1 MNHLINVL
9 SSTDSGGMFERG
21 FMDIFGSIYDLFVEL
36 IYNVITFILQIVYSI
51 ESCFYYLAGLSSLK
65 PGLESGDGISQLFPT
80 YNIKTNQF
88 DFGIFADAG
97 GKLATAMG
105 FMLIVG
111 IGMVIALFVF
121 ALVKGLFNQ
130 EGKTSG
136 MISMAIGNSLK
147 AIVYMALAPLVI
159 LIVISTISFMLS
171 LILGGLSNALTGGG
185 STSIA
190 YNIFEACIMN
200 GKADTAYLQLKDAI
214 SNNQIIIS
222 LDENYRF
229 ALAQTDA
236 FGIDFVSIR
245 NLVKGTNLDF
255 QLNGDFNY
263 GIGFIGGVF
272 TLVCLA
278 LLVIRIA
285 ERLFNLLID
294 YILSIPAIAT
304 MPYDGGQRYGSWC
317 QLFMGSLLNF
327 SGSVLAMLV
336 YLYVISFIA
345 PIIDNIESTNPNQLG
360 IGLFKAVL
368 LLVIIIGGA
377 FTCVKAGNIVSQ
389 LIGSTAAQAESN
401 SLHESM
407 HLASMGARAT
417 GAVALGVGGAFLAG
431 VKARGGF
438 NKMQQGSAKSKN
450 SSPLGRGK
458 DSSGE
463 GSSSN
468 NDSKGGEEGLVGGG
482 NENGNSSLFDAPN
495 SSSPVSKGRSIANG
509 FASVANSMGQ
519 AASRTRGIVGKAG
532 AATVAGIIGG
542 ATILGGALGRKAMS
556 SYKNTKFSKNNV
568 ANKNLKHNL
577 KNRLHQGKKENAK
590 AFKDMKRGINKDSSL
605 TKQEKKARLNE
616 LKTIKKDGN
625 KDAKL
630 QYKKDLM
637 NNRKHTFNHDA
648 MKDNLKENK
657 WNERREHDRSYQE
670 SKLNLKN
677 DSSLSKKER
686 NLKIK
691 EARST
696 KNLLNKES
704 SNLYKRD
711 LKDYKAHR
719 FEHNNPIK
727 K

>member
-1 MNHLINVL
+1 MNHLLINVL
-9 SSTDSGGMFERG
+9 ASSNSGGMFERG
-21 FMDIFGSIYDLFVEL
+21 FMDIFGSIYDFFVEL
-36 IYNVITFILQIVYSI
+36 IYFFITFILQIVYSI
-51 ESCFYYLAGLSSLK
+51 ESCFYYLAGLSNLK
-65 PGLESGDGISQLFPT
+65 PGLSAGEGFSQIFPT
-80 YNIKTNQF
+80 YNIETNEF
-88 DFGIFADAG
+88 DFGIFADDG
-97 GKLATAMG
+97 QRLANAMG
-105 FMLIVG
+105 FMLLVG
-111 IGMVIALFVF
+111 VGMVIALFIF
-121 ALVKGLFNQ
+121 ALIKGLFNQ
-130 EGKTSG
+130 EGKTGG
-136 MISMAIGNSLK
+136 MISMALGNSLK
-147 AIVYMALAPLVI
+147 AIIYMALAPLVI

-171 LILGGLSNALTGGG
+171 LILGVLAKVLTGGTT
-185 STSIA
+185 TSIA
-190 YNIFEACIMN
+190 YNIFEICFAN
-200 GKADTAYLQLKDAI
+200 GNAGDISSQLAAHSGEI
-214 SNNQIIIS
+214 LNGLSS
-222 LDENYRF
+222 EYP
-229 ALAQTDA
+229 LASGATTA
-236 FGIDFVSIR
+236 FGINFVSIR
-245 NLVKGTNLDF
+245 ELVKFTNANYQLD
-255 QLNGDFNY
+255 GDFNY
-263 GIGFIGGVF
+263 GVGFIGGVF

-304 MPYDGGQRYGSWC
+304 MPYDGGQRYSSWC

-336 YLYVISFIA
+336 YLYVLSGCSQIFKDILNENSSQNGVGIFIA
-345 PIIDNIESTNPNQLG
+345 
-360 IGLFKAVL
+360 VL
-368 LLVIIIGGA
+368 YLVLIIGGA

-389 LIGSTAAQAESN
+389 LIGSTAAQAEAN

-417 GAVALGVGGAFLAG
+417 AGAALALGGSFLVGM
-431 VKARGGF
+431 KARGGF
-438 NKMQQGSAKSKN
+438 NRLQNGSKKSGGN
-450 SSPLGRGK
+450 SPLGGNGK
-458 DSSGE
+458 SGGG
-463 GSSSN
+463 GSSPTPQGG
-468 NDSKGGEEGLVGGG
+468 NDEGLNIAGD
-482 NENGNSSLFDAPN
+482 NQEGNSSLFESPGG
-495 SSSPVSKGRSIANG
+495 SSPISKGRSIANG
-509 FASVANSMGQ
+509 LKSVGSAMGQ
-519 AASRTRGIVGKAG
+519 ATHGARGIFGKG
-532 AATVAGIIGG
+532 AAALAAGTIGAVSVIGG
-542 ATILGGALGRKAMS
+542 AIGRKAVNA
-556 SYKNTKFSKNNV
+556 YKGTKMHQNNV

-577 KNRLHQGKKENAK
+577 KNRLHQGKKENVK

-605 TKQEKKARLNE
+605 SKQEKKARLNE

-648 MKDNLKENK
+648 MKDNLKEKK
-657 WNERREHDRSYQE
+657 WNEKREHDRSYQE